1 MAKGDKKVILAVG
14 AHPDDID
21 FTASGTV
28 AKFAGEG
35 HDCYYLICTDGSHG
49 SSDPDMTCEKLVE
62 IRKSEQIEAGKIVG
76 LKDVF
81 FLDHPDTQLDC
92 DQKVREGIVK
102 IIRTVKPDIVITWDP
117 TMVYVAQSPWGVGS
131 FINHSDHRACGQA
144 TMDAVFPYA
153 RDRLTY
159 PEHEA
164 AGLRPHAVK
173 ELWLVAFE
181 KPNHLVDISGTF
193 EKKCSAITCHTSQFD
208 DIEATKQKVASRAEA
223 YGKEAQCAY
232 AEGFIRLLLD

>member
-1 MAKGDKKVILAVG
+1 MPDKKVILAVG

-28 AKFAGEG
+28 AKFCEAGN
-35 HDCYYLICTDGSHG
+35 DCYYLVCTDGSHG
-49 SSDPDMTCEKLVE
+49 SSDPEMTGAKLIG
-62 IRKSEQIEAGKIVG
+62 IRRNEQIEAGKHLG

-92 DQKVREGIVK
+92 DQKLREDIVK
-102 IIRTVKPDIVITWDP
+102 VIRQIKPDIVITWDP
-117 TMVYVAQSPWGVGS
+117 TMVYVAKSPWGVGS

-159 PEHEA
+159 PQHEI
-164 AGLRPHAVK
+164 AGLSPHCVK
-173 ELWLVAFE
+173 ELWLIAFE
-181 KPNHLVDISGTF
+181 QSNHIVDITDVF
-193 EKKCSAITCHTSQFD
+193 EKKWQAICCHKSQID
-208 DIEATKQKVASRAEA
+208 DVEGTKKRVIKRAETF
-223 YGKEAQCAY
+223 GKDEGYRY
-232 AEGFIRLLLD
+232 AEGFIRLLLT